1 MLQVV
6 ARLIHVIPKQLN
18 VPGPRATSVCFLMSG
33 EPAVLASIKAL
44 AAKGYECVQL
54 TFNANSPWPSLIRL
68 RVTGDEFPRTASLIA
83 KTVLR
88 VDPGAVRI

>member
-1 MLQVV
+1 M
-6 ARLIHVIPKQLN
+6 ARLIHVIPKQLQ

-44 AAKGYECVQL
+44 AAKGYEGVQL

-68 RVTGDEFPRTASLIA
+68 RVTGDQFPRTAGLIA